1 MPNFYNNCFYNNYF
15 YNNYSN
21 SNHPP
26 LHALPVGY
34 CLNEFEIEKV
44 IGSGG
49 FGIVYRAWDHR
60 LKRSIAIKEY
70 MPSSLVIREQNLTL
84 KLRRGDFRKRFQMGL
99 THFMRE
105 AHLMSCFN
113 HPCLPFFLHFWQKNC
128 TAYIATPFYS
138 GKTLKALQMTQPEII
153 NQRWLSNILY
163 LLLDA
168 LNTLHQAGYLHCDIS
183 LDNILI
189 QENGAPVLLD
199 LGSIRKLN
207 ERLSDELEVTIRS
220 GFTPIEQYTANEEG
234 QQGPWTDIY
243 AIGAALHTL
252 IVGTP
257 PPVSIVRNLEDNYQP
272 LAERKPAG
280 YSLSFLHAID
290 RALAIQPSE
299 RPMNISKLITLI
311 KSSAVEPSLPLTLSD
326 TGTLSEY

>member
-1 MPNFYNNCFYNNYF
+1 MMLNFYNNYT
-15 YNNYSN
+15 SG
-21 SNHPP
+21 SHLS

-34 CLNEFEIEKV
+34 CLNEFEIENV
-44 IGSGG
+44 IGNGG

-70 MPSSLVIREQNLTL
+70 MPASLVMREQNLTL
-84 KLRRGDFRKRFQMGL
+84 KLRREDFRKRFHIGL

-105 AHLMSCFN
+105 AHFMSCFN
-113 HPCLPFFLHFWQKNC
+113 HPCLPLFLHFRQKND
-128 TAYIATPFYS
+128 TAYIATPFYK
-138 GKTLKALQMTQPEII
+138 GMTLKALQATQPEII
-153 NQRWLSNILY
+153 NQRWLCNILY
-163 LLLDA
+163 PLLDA

-199 LGSIRKLN
+199 LGSTRKLN

-220 GFTPIEQYTANEEG
+220 GFTPIEQYTANAEG

-243 AIGAALHTL
+243 AIGAVLHTL

-280 YSLSFLHAID
+280 YSLSFLHIID
-290 RALAIQPSE
+290 RTLAIKPSE
-299 RPMNISKLITLI
+299 RPMTTSELTALI
-311 KSSAVEPSLPLTLSD
+311 KGSVVLT
-326 TGTLSEY
+326 EKI